1 MAKTIE
7 SDVLIIGGGGAAA
20 RAALEAHLQ
29 GSKVVMVMKGKFG
42 ECGATAYKVAEMAG
56 YNVADGKVDPQ
67 DNPREHFKDICR
79 AAAGMCD
86 EGLAKILTEKA
97 LLTIPELEGWGV
109 NFEKDGD
116 GYLEV
121 TGCFASRPRMHVI
134 KGHSEPILAALK
146 REIERRNIQIL
157 EFIIISDLLIQD
169 GVCLGALGINERR
182 EFFVIKAK
190 STILATG
197 GAGQLFLNNL
207 NPPDITGDGYAL
219 GYRAGAEMVN
229 MEFMQAGLGIIY
241 PIRNILNSWVW
252 LLHPRV
258 YNKEGKEFLQAY
270 LPKVMTLEECMQAR
284 SNHYPFSTY
293 DGSQYIDIAVQKEI
307 LSGRGSEHGGVF
319 LDFTKVDE
327 GTLPK
332 TARGDQIRKMW
343 NLTWEWI
350 RTQRGVD
357 LKKQPVEVACFGHAI
372 NGGLKINERTES
384 TLKGLYAVG
393 EAAGGPHGAD
403 RLGGNMILTCQV
415 FGRRAGQF
423 AAEDARVRAIS
434 PVPQGVIERRME
446 RVERMAKKKGS
457 SKPSELKKRLQEVM
471 WRDVLVIRSK
481 SSLQDCFQRVEEFSR
496 GMDLGVAVEKNEE
509 LWQAIE
515 LQNMLQVAEMMARA
529 ALLREE
535 SRGSHYREDFP
546 KRDDETWDRSI
557 ITRSEDSGMKQ
568 WAERLPRLG

>member
-1 MAKTIE
+1 MPEMIE
-7 SDVLIIGGGGAAA
+7 SDVLIVGGGGAAA

-258 YNKEGKEFLQAY
+258 YNKEGKEFLQPY
-270 LPKVMTLEECMQAR
+270 L
-284 SNHYPFSTY
+284 
-293 DGSQYIDIAVQKEI
+293 
-307 LSGRGSEHGGVF
+307 
-319 LDFTKVDE
+319 
-327 GTLPK
+327 
-332 TARGDQIRKMW
+332 
-343 NLTWEWI
+343 
-350 RTQRGVD
+350 
-357 LKKQPVEVACFGHAI
+357 
-372 NGGLKINERTES
+372 
-384 TLKGLYAVG
+384 
-393 EAAGGPHGAD
+393 
-403 RLGGNMILTCQV
+403 
-415 FGRRAGQF
+415 
-423 AAEDARVRAIS
+423 
-434 PVPQGVIERRME
+434 
-446 RVERMAKKKGS
+446 
-457 SKPSELKKRLQEVM
+457 
-471 WRDVLVIRSK
+471 
-481 SSLQDCFQRVEEFSR
+481 
-496 GMDLGVAVEKNEE
+496 
-509 LWQAIE
+509 
-515 LQNMLQVAEMMARA
+515 
-529 ALLREE
+529 
-535 SRGSHYREDFP
+535 
-546 KRDDETWDRSI
+546 
-557 ITRSEDSGMKQ
+557 
-568 WAERLPRLG
+568 